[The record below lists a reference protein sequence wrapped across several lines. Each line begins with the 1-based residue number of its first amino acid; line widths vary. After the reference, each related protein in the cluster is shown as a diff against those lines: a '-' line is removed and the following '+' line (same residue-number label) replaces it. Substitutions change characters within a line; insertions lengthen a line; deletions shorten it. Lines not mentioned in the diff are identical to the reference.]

1 MASITIRNLSSEI
14 VENLKALAT
23 NNGRSME
30 QEAREILTCRLMPRD
45 RLLNEIQ
52 SKWSNFPPPSAQDVN
67 GWIEAGRRG
76 RE

>member
-52 SKWSNFPPPSAQDVN
+52 SKWPDFPPPAAQDVK